1 MPTAGKIKWDQ
12 TGEKLWE
19 TGVDRGVLYKQDA
32 QGAYS
37 SGYAWNGLTAVNLN
51 PSGGETNSEY
61 ADNIEYAR
69 ITSTEKCAGTIEA
82 LHSPEEFDECDGS
95 ASLTTGVTIGQQG
108 RKPFG
113 FAFRSL
119 IGNDI
124 DDENHGYKIHLIY
137 GAKANPSQKA
147 YNTVNESPETVKL
160 SWDFTTI
167 PVAVAISDDGG
178 VTFRNYKPTAHVTI
192 DSTKVDAAKL
202 AALED
207 ILYGKDASTG
217 QEAVAPR
224 LPLPAEV
231 NTILA

>member
-37 SGYAWNGLTAVNLN
+37 SGSAWNGLTAVNLN
-51 PSGGETNSEY
+51 PSGGETSSEY

-69 ITSTEKCAGTIEA
+69 ITSAEKCAGTIEA
-82 LHSPEEFDECDGS
+82 LHSPEEFDECDGC

-119 IGNDI
+119 IGNDV

-160 SWDFTTI
+160 SWDFTTT
-167 PVAVAISDDGG
+167 PVE
-178 VTFRNYKPTAHVTI
+178 VTNHKPTAHVTI
-192 DSTKVDAAKL
+192 DSTKVDATKL

-207 ILYGKDASTG
+207 ILYGKDAASG
-217 QEAVAPR
+217 QEATTPR
-224 LPLPAEV
+224 LPLPDEV
-231 NTILA
+231 ITILA